1 MDIENYI
8 QKMKDNGTY
17 TRQFRPGYSEDQHVL
32 STILCDAL
40 NSMGFELERAT
51 ILSDTDHLTFI
62 KELALVSKTGND
74 GYRIEVRTGLPDT
87 PKSKYLEIGGYYTS
101 SQGRYL
107 VAAPRNFRQVG
118 SMKSI
123 EERMKKRINETAVM
137 MYEVPPCPKCA
148 APTFISKR
156 TGSRVCTEI
165 CWKKPPVPALVPT
178 PSIQEPLENIVSQ
191 LTEEPAIP
199 ENEEIPGDLVNLTH
213 ATELWDISVTTI
225 RRWIKKGYINQYT
238 RDQAPYIHSYSA
250 SPKNLRSVQ
259 RSHIWVSSQAVADGI
274 VKYLKRSPKRV
285 APEIPLPQEEQE
297 EIILS
302 APAEEIGCRFQEIK
316 EIKEIK
322 QSLAELRC
330 LIEER
335 VLVDRIVA
343 AQPPRSWWGRL
354 FKSGEKE

>member
-8 QKMKDNGTY
+8 QKMKENGTY

-40 NSMGFELERAT
+40 GEMGFT
-51 ILSDTDHLTFI
+51 IEHADMLSDTDHLTFI
-62 KELALVSKTGND
+62 KELALVSKTGNE

-148 APTFISKR
+148 SPTFLSKR

-165 CWKKPPVPALVPT
+165 CWKKPPTIT
-178 PSIQEPLENIVSQ
+178 PPVQEPLENVVNQ
-191 LTEEPAIP
+191 LTEEPSIEKKEAIP
-199 ENEEIPGDLVNLTH
+199 NDLVNLMR
-213 ATELWDISVTTI
+213 ATELWDVSRTTI
-225 RRWIKKGYINQYT
+225 RRWNEQGHLTAYSC
-238 RDQAPYIHSYSA
+238 DQITLANILPPHDEKSRIMR
-250 SPKNLRSVQ
+250 RSGV
-259 RSHIWVSSQAVADGI
+259 WVSSQGVADCI
-274 VKYLKRSPKRV
+274 VKHLDRPPKREV
-285 APEIPLPQEEQE
+285 TVDPPKTEE
-297 EIILS
+297 EIVLS
-302 APAEEIGCRFQEIK
+302 VQAEAPDQEGEMIREIK
-316 EIKEIK
+316 EIQ

-335 VLVDRIVA
+335 ILVDRIATVE
-343 AQPPRSWWGRL
+343 PPRSWWARL

>member
-1 MDIENYI
+1 MDVQNYV
-8 QKMKDNGTY
+8 KVMKENGTY
-17 TRQFRPGYSEDQHVL
+17 TRPFRPGYSEDQHVL

-40 NSMGFELERAT
+40 GEMGFT
-51 ILSDTDHLTFI
+51 IEHADMLSDTDHLTFI
-62 KELALVSKTGND
+62 KELALVSKTGKD

-148 APTFISKR
+148 SPTFLSKR

-165 CWKKPPVPALVPT
+165 CWKKPPVPTLVPT
-178 PSIQEPLENIVSQ
+178 PSIQEPLESIVSQ
-191 LTEEPAIP
+191 LTEEPEIQ
-199 ENEEIPGDLVNLTH
+199 ENEEIPADLVNLTH

-250 SPKNLRSVQ
+250 SAKNLRSVQ
-259 RSHIWVSSQAVADGI
+259 RSHIWVSSQAVADAI
-274 VKYLKRSPKRV
+274 IKYLKRSPKRV
-285 APEIPLPQEEQE
+285 APEIPLPQEEHE
-297 EIILS
+297 EIVLS
-302 APAEEIGCRFQEIK
+302 EPAEEIEGILQEIK
-316 EIKEIK
+316 EVK

-330 LIEER
+330 LIEGR
-335 VLVDRIVA
+335 ILVDRITPVE
-343 AQPPRSWWGRL
+343 PHRSWWSRL
-354 FKSGEKE
+354 FKPGEE